1 MNGKVKWFDA
11 KKGYGF
17 LMTDDGNKYFVHHSG
32 INIEGYR
39 RLRPRQEVSFE
50 LSENDNGKMAVNVT
64 LLK

>member
-17 LMTDDGNKYFVHHSG
+17 IIADDGNKLFVHHSG

-39 RLRPRQEVSFE
+39 KLRPRQEVSFDVAE
-50 LSENDNGKMAVNVT
+50 STNGHMAVNVT
-64 LLK
+64 ILK